1 MWLNISSSLTHSP
14 RFCFVFSSQNE
25 FSMSPIGVGFL
36 TIPLPEPVTI
46 LMIDCSTLDCG
57 EREERGPQRQKK
69 KKKKEKREERGA
81 WTIPQG
87 QSDVQSFVFSGE
99 ISGLCSR
106 ERTGRV
112 TGGLAGTDVLTQ
124 WTRTWLVAYS
134 LKVKGLTSSFQKQKK
149 DRAESRGFPPVGLYQ
164 GKMLLR

>member
-1 MWLNISSSLTHSP
+1 
-14 RFCFVFSSQNE
+14 
-25 FSMSPIGVGFL
+25 MSPIGVGFL

-57 EREERGPQRQKK
+57 EREERRPQRQ
-69 KKKKEKREERGA
+69 KKKEKREERGA

-87 QSDVQSFVFSGE
+87 RSDVQSFVFSGE

-106 ERTGRV
+106 EGTGRV

-124 WTRTWLVAYS
+124 
-134 LKVKGLTSSFQKQKK
+134 
-149 DRAESRGFPPVGLYQ
+149 
-164 GKMLLR
+164 